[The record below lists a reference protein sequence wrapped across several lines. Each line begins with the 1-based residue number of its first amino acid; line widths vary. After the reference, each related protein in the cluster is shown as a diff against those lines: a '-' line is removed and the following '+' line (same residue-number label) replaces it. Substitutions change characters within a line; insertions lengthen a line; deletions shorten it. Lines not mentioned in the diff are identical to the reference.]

1 MTTYSQAPLGC
12 VLVQDR
18 DEVKI
23 EPEKAY
29 CTAGIY
35 SFGKGLFERNRITG
49 AETAYKV
56 LYRLHKDQFVVS
68 RLNGWEGAVDVV
80 PETLEGCLVSNEYP
94 TFSISPGRAHPDYL
108 RWIARWPG
116 FWDRLVPRGSMV
128 RRKRVQP
135 DQLLE
140 VEIPLPPL
148 LDQKRIAERLSIL
161 NREISRV
168 EQGQLEAARLGEAM
182 VEAAVW
188 EVFQQGIAGG
198 WPTEPM
204 SDVAE
209 VNPPRD
215 RIPQDA
221 QVSLVPM
228 AALNER
234 EGRIAPEER
243 QGDEVRRGYKQF
255 RKGDVLFARIT
266 PSMQNGK
273 CAVFTG
279 PTQYGYG
286 STEFH
291 VIRPKGDLEAR
302 WMHRFLRT
310 KEIRLLA
317 SRHFTGTAGQQ
328 RVPADFLRRL
338 SIPVPTKDDQLE
350 GLRRIDQIVKTG
362 ESIRKRRAQSS
373 ELNKAI
379 KPALLNQVFSSVD
392 SARRFAFSADIG
404 IKPSGA

>member
-1 MTTYSQAPLGC
+1 MNTYSHAPLGYA
-12 VLVQDR
+12 LVQDR
-18 DEVKI
+18 DEVQI
-23 EPEKAY
+23 EPEKTY

-35 SFGKGLFERNRITG
+35 SFGRGLFKRNQITG

-56 LYRLHKDQFVVS
+56 LYRLHKDQFVLS

-80 PETLEGCLVSNEYP
+80 PDSLEGCLVSNEYP
-94 TFSISPGRAHPDYL
+94 TFSIRPGRAHPDYL

-140 VEIPLPPL
+140 VEIPLPPIF
-148 LDQKRIAERLSIL
+148 DQERIAERLSIM
-161 NREISRV
+161 NREISRL
-168 EQGQLEAARLGEAM
+168 ERGQLEATQLGEALI
-182 VEAAVW
+182 EAAVW

-198 WPTEPM
+198 WPTKPM

-209 VNPPRD
+209 VNPRRD
-215 RIPQDA
+215 QIAQDSH
-221 QVSLVPM
+221 VSWVPM

-234 EGRIAPEER
+234 SGRITPEER
-243 QGDEVRRGYKQF
+243 HADEVRHGYKQF

-291 VIRPKGDLEAR
+291 VIRPRGDLEAR
-302 WMHRFLRT
+302 WIHHFLRT
-310 KEIRLLA
+310 KDTRMLA

-338 SIPVPTKDDQLE
+338 SIPVPTRDDQLE

-362 ESIRKRRAQSS
+362 ESIRKHRAQSS

-392 SARRFAFSADIG
+392 SAKCFAFSA
-404 IKPSGA
+404 